1 MIRTFCESSI
11 YSVFHRFL
19 FSFVLIVLSVIFF
32 PLRHISPFNYPL
44 PVLYLC
50 LHNRK
55 EKYRKIL
62 FSNQMSINF
71 YLFSDNGGD
80 QEERGGSDVG
90 GAQSHVKRRG
100 AGKNSSFNH
109 SPFRHHRHLS
119 RYLFNDSSTI
129 CNRYT
134 ATNNFSTNHCSSEK
148 QSRALFDQF
157 IDKIKDNEIFYLI
170 FKLNI

>member
-55 EKYRKIL
+55 EKDRKIL

-119 RYLFNDSSTI
+119 HCLFNDSSTI

-134 ATNNFSTNHCSSEK
+134 ATNNFSTNHCSREK
-148 QSRALFDQF
+148 QSRALFNQF
-157 IDKIKDNEIFYLI
+157 IDEIKDNESLI
-170 FKLNI
+170 